1 VAVAI
6 RHSGSGIVVMLE
18 VTALL
23 GVVVRVALGIVV
35 VGVVVVVVAEIV
47 VLAVVR
53 EMIVVA
59 GEFEEVVE
67 MVV

>member
-1 VAVAI
+1 MAVAI

-35 VGVVVVVVAEIV
+35 
-47 VLAVVR
+47 
-53 EMIVVA
+53 A